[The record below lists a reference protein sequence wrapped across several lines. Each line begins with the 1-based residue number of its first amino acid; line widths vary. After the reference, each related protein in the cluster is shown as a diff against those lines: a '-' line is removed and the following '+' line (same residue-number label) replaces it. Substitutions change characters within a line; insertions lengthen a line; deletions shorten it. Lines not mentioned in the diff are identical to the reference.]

1 MIYDINYHKDKDNP
15 FGTEERENKLNQL
28 LKNGLVKRITL
39 IEGNY
44 PNLKEQQDFLKRI
57 KEWLAGGRNLY

>member
-1 MIYDINYHKDKDNP
+1 MIYNVNYNKDNP
-15 FGTEERENKLNQL
+15 FGTEEREEKLNQL

-44 PNLKEQQDFLKRI
+44 PNQKEQRDFVQRI
-57 KEWLAGGRNLY
+57 KEWLKGGRSLY